1 MNSYHA
7 LIHSKIV
14 ENDFCLADTATTHK
28 ILKKKKYFQYFIRSS
43 SAYVNT
49 ISGSAN
55 LIVGSG
61 RTYIIGSE

>member
-28 ILKKKKYFQYFIRSS
+28 ILKDKKYFQYFVRSS
-43 SAYVNT
+43 SEYVNT

-55 LIVGSG
+55 LIEGSG
-61 RTYIIGSE
+61 RAYIIGSE